1 MNVST
6 RPSAVL
12 PDQLSA
18 AAEQG
23 RICAL
28 AAKGQRDLQRHAARY
43 PDLFSGRPFDGA
55 LFSNIALAIAF
66 GAPWCTA
73 EQLRLT
79 NRAVLWGFALDWRI
93 DYLAKSRADV
103 DRVVAGALAVADGAS
118 PDTDDPL
125 GRLLAELRDEL
136 AGVPAFAELGDA
148 WRGAVH
154 RTVTAMAREWDWKT
168 ARERDGAPLPSFAEY
183 LDNAD
188 NLACTVV
195 NVAHWIW
202 TGDAETHRRLD
213 RLVTVSDEVQRVL
226 RLVNDLASYE
236 RDLQWGDLNALLLVA
251 DRAEVDQ
258 RIVELVE
265 RCNELLAPLTG
276 GCPLQAAYLARQ
288 IGFSSGFYRST
299 DFWGER

>member
-6 RPSAVL
+6 RPSVL
-12 PDQLSA
+12 PDQMSA

-28 AAKGQRDLQRHAARY
+28 AAKGQRDLQRQAARY
-43 PDLFSGRPFDGA
+43 PDLFTGPPFDGA
-55 LFSNIALAIAF
+55 LLGNIAMAIAF
-66 GAPWCTA
+66 GAPWCTP

-79 NRAVLWGFALDWRI
+79 NRAVLWGFALDWQV
-93 DYLAKSRADV
+93 DYLAKTRADV
-103 DRVVAGALAVADGAS
+103 DRVVAGALAVADGAA
-118 PDTDDPL
+118 PDADDPL

-136 AGVPAFAELGDA
+136 AGVAAFAELGEA
-148 WRGAVH
+148 WRAAVR

-168 ARERDGAPLPSFAEY
+168 ARERHDAPLPGLPEY

-195 NVAHWIW
+195 NVTHWIW
-202 TGDAETHRRLD
+202 TGDAETHRHLD

-226 RLVNDLASYE
+226 RLVNDLATHE
-236 RDLQWGDLNALLLVA
+236 RDLEWGDLNALLLVA

-265 RCNELLAPLTG
+265 RCTELLAPLAGT
-276 GCPLQAAYLARQ
+276 CSLQAAYLARQ

-299 DFWGER
+299 DFWGQR

>member
-1 MNVST
+1 MNVVTPPST
-6 RPSAVL
+6 VL

-28 AAKGQRDLQRHAARY
+28 AAQGQRDLQRHADRY
-43 PDLFSGRPFDGA
+43 PDLFAGRAFDA
-55 LFSNIALAIAF
+55 TLFSSIALAIAF

-73 EQLRLT
+73 EQLRVT
-79 NRAVLWGFALDWRI
+79 NRMVLWGFALDWRI
-93 DYLAKSRADV
+93 DYLATSRADV
-103 DRVVAGALAVADGAS
+103 DRVVAGALAVAEGAS
-118 PDTDDPL
+118 PDADDPL
-125 GRLLAELRDEL
+125 GRLLAGLRDDL
-136 AGVPAFAELGDA
+136 AESPAFAESGDA
-148 WRGAVH
+148 WRAAVR

-168 ARERDGAPLPSFAEY
+168 ARDRDGAPLPGFTEY
-183 LDNAD
+183 LANAD

-195 NVAHWIW
+195 NVAHWIR

-226 RLVNDLASYE
+226 RLVNDLATYE
-236 RDLQWGDLNALLLVA
+236 RDLEWGDLNALLLVD

-265 RCNELLAPLTG
+265 RCTELLAPLSG

-288 IGFSSGFYRST
+288 IGFSSGFYRSA
-299 DFWGER
+299 DFWGPR

>member
-1 MNVST
+1 MNVSAS
-6 RPSAVL
+6 PSILL

-28 AAKGQRDLQRHAARY
+28 AAKGQRDLQRQAARY
-43 PDLFSGRPFDGA
+43 PDLFTGPPFDGA

-73 EQLRLT
+73 EQLRLA
-79 NRAVLWGFALDWRI
+79 NRAVLWGFALDWQI

-103 DRVVAGALAVADGAS
+103 DRVVAGALAVADGAP
-118 PDTDDPL
+118 PDADDPL

-148 WRGAVH
+148 WRAAVR

-168 ARERDGAPLPSFAEY
+168 ARKRDGAPLPGFAEY

-226 RLVNDLASYE
+226 RLVNDLATYE

-265 RCNELLAPLTG
+265 RCTELLPPLAG
-276 GCPLQAAYLARQ
+276 GCPLQAAYLSRQ

>member
-1 MNVST
+1 MNVVTPPST
-6 RPSAVL
+6 VL

-28 AAKGQRDLQRHAARY
+28 AAQGQRDLQRQAARY
-43 PDLFSGRPFDGA
+43 PDLFAGRAFDAA

-79 NRAVLWGFALDWRI
+79 NRMVLWGFALDWRI

-103 DRVVAGALAVADGAS
+103 DRVVAGALAVAEGAS
-118 PDTDDPL
+118 PDADDPL
-125 GRLLAELRDEL
+125 GRLLAELRDDL
-136 AGVPAFAELGDA
+136 AAVPAFAELGDA
-148 WRGAVH
+148 WRAAVR
-154 RTVTAMAREWDWKT
+154 RTVTAMAREWHWKT
-168 ARERDGAPLPSFAEY
+168 ARERDGAPLPGFTEY
-183 LDNAD
+183 LANAD

-226 RLVNDLASYE
+226 RLVNDLATYE
-236 RDLQWGDLNALLLVA
+236 RDLEWGDLNALLLVD

-265 RCNELLAPLTG
+265 RCTELLAPLAG

-288 IGFSSGFYRST
+288 IGFSSGFYRSA
-299 DFWGER
+299 DFWGQR

>member
-6 RPSAVL
+6 RPAVAP

-28 AAKGQRDLQRHAARY
+28 AAKGQRDLQRQAARY
-43 PDLFSGRPFDGA
+43 PDLFAGRPFDGA

-79 NRAVLWGFALDWRI
+79 NRAVLWGFALDWQI
-93 DYLAKSRADV
+93 DYLAKSREDV
-103 DRVVAGALAVADGAS
+103 DRVVGGTLAVADGAT
-118 PDTDDPL
+118 PDADDPL

-136 AGVPAFAELGDA
+136 ATLPAFAGLRDA
-148 WRGAVH
+148 WRAAVR
-154 RTVTAMAREWDWKT
+154 RTVTAMAREWDWKA
-168 ARERDGAPLPSFAEY
+168 ARERAGAPLPSFAEY

-202 TGDAETHRRLD
+202 TGDAATHRHLD
-213 RLVTVSDEVQRVL
+213 ELVVASDEVQRVL
-226 RLVNDLASYE
+226 RLVNDLGTHE
-236 RDLQWGDLNALLLVA
+236 RDLEWGDLNALLLVA
-251 DRAEVDQ
+251 DRAEVE
-258 RIVELVE
+258 RRTAELVE
-265 RCNELLAPLTG
+265 RCTELLDRLAPS
-276 GCPLQAAYLARQ
+276 CPVQAAYLARQ